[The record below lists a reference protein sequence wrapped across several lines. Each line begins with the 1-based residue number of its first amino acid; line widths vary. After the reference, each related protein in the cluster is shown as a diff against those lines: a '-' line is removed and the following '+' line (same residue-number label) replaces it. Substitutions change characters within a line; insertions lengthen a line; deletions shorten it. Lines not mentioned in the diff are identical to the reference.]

1 MGPMLQIFYAG
12 MAFFV
17 GFSLGKGVR
26 KRSVSMGWLKKF
38 QSENRY
44 VVFFFLYVGFCISYI
59 DRSAI
64 GLALPSISKDF
75 TLAPTQMGVV
85 ISAFFIGYS
94 IMQLPGGW
102 MADKFGSKSVI
113 LIALTLWSIFTF
125 MTGHASSLAGLLFL
139 RFVFGLCE
147 GPYAGACYR
156 GIAEYFPRE
165 LRPAFATGVLSSNY
179 IGSAIAPIIIVPL
192 ILWFGWRGMFQAL
205 GCIGLV
211 YVFFYAFFY
220 AFFVKQV
227 KPAEEEKAGAKKG
240 SKKEYFLKL
249 LHFSIIWKLVVCAFC
264 ISCINKGLDAWM
276 PTYLIAERGINLKAV
291 GYVTPIPFM
300 ASFLS
305 TAVCGW
311 IMNKYFDRVEQY
323 MIGICAV
330 ITAVFLYLMYN
341 AETLFWVVV
350 FQCGVYFFKACILG
364 SAVAIVLKIVT
375 GNIAGSA
382 TMIVNMGGQVA
393 GFISPVVMGYLV
405 SVFNGSFNAVF
416 YYLIG
421 AASVCALSAFLIPKR
436 KEAMLDLGEGSE
448 E

>member
-12 MAFFV
+12 MAFLV

-211 YVFFYAFFY
+211 YVFFYAFF
-220 AFFVKQV
+220 VKQV

-311 IMNKYFDRVEQY
+311 IMNKYFDGVEQY

-330 ITAVFLYLMYN
+330 MTAVFLYLMYN

>member
-192 ILWFGWRGMFQAL
+192 IRWFGWRGMFQAL

-211 YVFFYAFFY
+211 YVFFY

-330 ITAVFLYLMYN
+330 MTAVFLYLMYN

-382 TMIVNMGGQVA
+382 TRIVNMGGQVA

>member
-1 MGPMLQIFYAG
+1 M
-12 MAFFV
+12 
-17 GFSLGKGVR
+17 S
-26 KRSVSMGWLKKF
+26 WLKKY
-38 QSENRY
+38 QSENKY
-44 VVFFFLYVGFCISYI
+44 VVFFFLYIGFCISYI

-75 TLAPTQMGVV
+75 ALAPTQMGVV

-94 IMQLPGGW
+94 IMQIPGGW
-102 MADKFGSKSVI
+102 LADHFGSKTVI
-113 LIALTLWSIFTF
+113 CIALTLWSIFTF
-125 MTGHASSLAGLLFL
+125 TTGHASTLAGLLFL

-147 GPYAGACYR
+147 GPYAGSCYR
-156 GIAEYFPRE
+156 AIAEYFPRE
-165 LRPAFATGVLSSNY
+165 LRPAFTTGILSSNY

-305 TAVCGW
+305 TAGCGW
-311 IMNKYFDRVEQY
+311 LMNKYFDKKEQY
-323 MIGICAV
+323 MIAICAV
-330 ITAVFLYLMYN
+330 MTAIFLYLMYN

>member
-211 YVFFYAFFY
+211 YVFFYAFF
-220 AFFVKQV
+220 VKQV

-264 ISCINKGLDAWM
+264 ISCINKGFDAWM

-330 ITAVFLYLMYN
+330 MTAVFLYLMYN

>member
-59 DRSAI
+59 DRSSI

-211 YVFFYAFFY
+211 YVFFYAFF
-220 AFFVKQV
+220 VKQV

-330 ITAVFLYLMYN
+330 MTAVFLYLMYN

>member
-75 TLAPTQMGVV
+75 ALAPTQMGVV

-102 MADKFGSKSVI
+102 IADKFGSKSVI

-125 MTGHASSLAGLLFL
+125 TTGHASSLAGLLFL

-211 YVFFYAFFY
+211 YVFFY

-330 ITAVFLYLMYN
+330 MTAVFLYLMYN

>member
-1 MGPMLQIFYAG
+1 M
-12 MAFFV
+12 
-17 GFSLGKGVR
+17 S
-26 KRSVSMGWLKKF
+26 WLKKY
-38 QSENRY
+38 QSENKY
-44 VVFFFLYVGFCISYI
+44 VVFFFLYIGFCISYI

-75 TLAPTQMGVV
+75 ALAPTQMGVV

-94 IMQLPGGW
+94 IMQIPGGW
-102 MADKFGSKSVI
+102 LADHFGSKTVI
-113 LIALTLWSIFTF
+113 CIALTLWSIFTF
-125 MTGHASSLAGLLFL
+125 TTGHASTLAGLLFL

-147 GPYAGACYR
+147 GPYAGSCYR
-156 GIAEYFPRE
+156 AIAEYFPRE
-165 LRPAFATGVLSSNY
+165 LRPAFTTGILSSNY

-305 TAVCGW
+305 TAGCGW
-311 IMNKYFDRVEQY
+311 LMNKYFDKKEQY
-323 MIGICAV
+323 MIAICAV
-330 ITAVFLYLMYN
+330 MTAIFLYLMYN

-375 GNIAGSA
+375 GSIAGSA
-382 TMIVNMGGQVA
+382 STLVNMGGQVA
-393 GFISPVVMGYLV
+393 GFISPVIMGYLV
-405 SVFNGSFNAVF
+405 SAFNGSFNAVF
-416 YYLIG
+416 YYLI
-421 AASVCALSAFLIPKR
+421 AAAALCAVSALLIPKR

>member
-211 YVFFYAFFY
+211 YVFFYAFF
-220 AFFVKQV
+220 VKQV

-276 PTYLIAERGINLKAV
+276 PTYPIAERGINLKAV

-330 ITAVFLYLMYN
+330 MTAVFLYLMYN

>member
-1 MGPMLQIFYAG
+1 M
-12 MAFFV
+12 
-17 GFSLGKGVR
+17 S
-26 KRSVSMGWLKKF
+26 WLKKY
-38 QSENRY
+38 QSENKY
-44 VVFFFLYVGFCISYI
+44 VVFFFLYIGFCISYI

-75 TLAPTQMGVV
+75 ALAPTQMGVV

-94 IMQLPGGW
+94 IMQIPGGW
-102 MADKFGSKSVI
+102 LADHFGSKTVI
-113 LIALTLWSIFTF
+113 CIALTLWSIFTF
-125 MTGHASSLAGLLFL
+125 TTGHASTLAGLLFL

-147 GPYAGACYR
+147 GPYAGSCYR
-156 GIAEYFPRE
+156 AIAEYFPRE
-165 LRPAFATGVLSSNY
+165 LRPAFTTGILSSNY

-211 YVFFYAFFY
+211 YVFFY

-264 ISCINKGLDAWM
+264 ISRINKGLDAWM

-330 ITAVFLYLMYN
+330 MTAVFLYLMYN

-375 GNIAGSA
+375 GSIAGSA
-382 TMIVNMGGQVA
+382 STLVNMGGQVA
-393 GFISPVVMGYLV
+393 GFISPVIMGYLV
-405 SVFNGSFNAVF
+405 SAFNGSFNAVF
-416 YYLIG
+416 YYLI
-421 AASVCALSAFLIPKR
+421 AAAALCAVSALLIPKR

>member
-211 YVFFYAFFY
+211 YVFFYAFF
-220 AFFVKQV
+220 VKQV

-330 ITAVFLYLMYN
+330 MTAVFLYLMYN

-416 YYLIG
+416 YYLVG

>member
-64 GLALPSISKDF
+64 GLALPSLSKDF
-75 TLAPTQMGVV
+75 ALAPTQMGVV

-211 YVFFYAFFY
+211 YVFFYAFF
-220 AFFVKQV
+220 VKQV

-330 ITAVFLYLMYN
+330 MTAVFLYLMYN

-393 GFISPVVMGYLV
+393 GLISPVVMGYLV

>member
-211 YVFFYAFFY
+211 YVFFYAFF
-220 AFFVKQV
+220 VKQV

-311 IMNKYFDRVEQY
+311 IMNKYFDRVEQH

-330 ITAVFLYLMYN
+330 MTAVFLYLMYN

-382 TMIVNMGGQVA
+382 TRIVNMGGQVA

>member
-102 MADKFGSKSVI
+102 MADKFGAKSVI

-330 ITAVFLYLMYN
+330 MTAVFLYLMYN

>member
-85 ISAFFIGYS
+85 ISAFFIGYL

-330 ITAVFLYLMYN
+330 MTAVFLYLMYN

>member
-75 TLAPTQMGVV
+75 ALAPTQMGVV

-102 MADKFGSKSVI
+102 IADKFGSKSVI

-211 YVFFYAFFY
+211 YVFFYAFF
-220 AFFVKQV
+220 VKQV

-330 ITAVFLYLMYN
+330 MTAVFLYLMYN

-405 SVFNGSFNAVF
+405 SLFNGSFNAVF

>member
-139 RFVFGLCE
+139 HFVFGLCE

-249 LHFSIIWKLVVCAFC
+249 LHLSIIWKLVVCAFC

-330 ITAVFLYLMYN
+330 MTAVFLYLMYN

>member
-211 YVFFYAFFY
+211 YVFFYAFF
-220 AFFVKQV
+220 VKQV
-227 KPAEEEKAGAKKG
+227 KPAEEEKAGAEKG

-330 ITAVFLYLMYN
+330 MTAVFLYLMYN

>member
-125 MTGHASSLAGLLFL
+125 TTGHASSLAGLLFL

-211 YVFFYAFFY
+211 YVFFY

-330 ITAVFLYLMYN
+330 MTAVFLYLMYN

-405 SVFNGSFNAVF
+405 SLFNGSFNAVF

>member
-75 TLAPTQMGVV
+75 ALAPTQMGVV

-102 MADKFGSKSVI
+102 IADKFGSKSVI

-211 YVFFYAFFY
+211 YVFFYAFF
-220 AFFVKQV
+220 VKQV

-330 ITAVFLYLMYN
+330 MTAVFLYLMYN

-436 KEAMLDLGEGSE
+436 KEAMLDLSEGSE

>member
-75 TLAPTQMGVV
+75 ALAPTQMGVV

-125 MTGHASSLAGLLFL
+125 TTGHASSLAGLLFL

-211 YVFFYAFFY
+211 YVFFYAFF
-220 AFFVKQV
+220 VKQV
-227 KPAEEEKAGAKKG
+227 KPAEEEKTGAKKG
-240 SKKEYFLKL
+240 SKKEYFVKL

-330 ITAVFLYLMYN
+330 MTAVFLYLMYN

>member
-1 MGPMLQIFYAG
+1 
-12 MAFFV
+12 
-17 GFSLGKGVR
+17 
-26 KRSVSMGWLKKF
+26 MGWLKKF

-75 TLAPTQMGVV
+75 ALAPTQMGVV

-125 MTGHASSLAGLLFL
+125 TTGHASSLAGLLFL

-211 YVFFYAFFY
+211 YVFFYAFF
-220 AFFVKQV
+220 VKQV

-291 GYVTPIPFM
+291 GYLTPIPFI

-311 IMNKYFDRVEQY
+311 VMNKYFDKKENWLIV
-323 MIGICAV
+323 ICAAM
-330 ITAVFLYLMYN
+330 TAIFLYFMYN
-341 AETLFWVVV
+341 AETIMWVVI
-350 FQCGVYFFKACILG
+350 FQCGEYFFTACILG
-364 SAVAIVLKIVT
+364 TAVAIVLKIVT
-375 GNIAGSA
+375 GSIAGSA
-382 TMIVNMGGQVA
+382 STLINMGGQVA
-393 GFISPVVMGYLV
+393 GFISPIIMGYLV
-405 SVFNGSFNAVF
+405 YAFNGSFNAVF
-416 YYLIG
+416 YYLMG
-421 AASVCALSAFLIPKR
+421 VATLCAISALLIPTR
-436 KEAMLDLGEGSE
+436 KEDMLDLEK
-448 E
+448 

>member
-75 TLAPTQMGVV
+75 ALAPTQMGVV

-102 MADKFGSKSVI
+102 IADKFGSKSVI

-125 MTGHASSLAGLLFL
+125 TTGHASSLAGLLFL

-179 IGSAIAPIIIVPL
+179 ISSAIAPIIIVPL

-211 YVFFYAFFY
+211 YVFFY

-330 ITAVFLYLMYN
+330 MTAVFLYLMYN

-436 KEAMLDLGEGSE
+436 KEAMLDLSEGSE

>member
-211 YVFFYAFFY
+211 YVFFYAFF
-220 AFFVKQV
+220 VKQV

-291 GYVTPIPFM
+291 RNETPITFM

-330 ITAVFLYLMYN
+330 MTAVFLYLMYN

-421 AASVCALSAFLIPKR
+421 TASVCALSAFLIPKR

>member
-1 MGPMLQIFYAG
+1 M
-12 MAFFV
+12 
-17 GFSLGKGVR
+17 S
-26 KRSVSMGWLKKF
+26 WLKKY
-38 QSENRY
+38 QSENKY
-44 VVFFFLYVGFCISYI
+44 VVFFFLYIGFCISYI

-75 TLAPTQMGVV
+75 ALAPTQMGVV

-94 IMQLPGGW
+94 IMQIPGGW
-102 MADKFGSKSVI
+102 LADHFGSKTVI
-113 LIALTLWSIFTF
+113 CIALTLWSIFTF
-125 MTGHASSLAGLLFL
+125 TTGHASTLAGLLFL

-147 GPYAGACYR
+147 GPYAGSCYR
-156 GIAEYFPRE
+156 AIAEYFPRE
-165 LRPAFATGVLSSNY
+165 LRPAFTTGILSSNY

-330 ITAVFLYLMYN
+330 MTAIFLYLMYN

-375 GNIAGSA
+375 GSIAGSA
-382 TMIVNMGGQVA
+382 STLVNMGGQVA
-393 GFISPVVMGYLV
+393 GFISPVIMGYLV
-405 SVFNGSFNAVF
+405 SAFNGSFNAVF
-416 YYLIG
+416 YYLI
-421 AASVCALSAFLIPKR
+421 AAAALCAVSALLIPKR